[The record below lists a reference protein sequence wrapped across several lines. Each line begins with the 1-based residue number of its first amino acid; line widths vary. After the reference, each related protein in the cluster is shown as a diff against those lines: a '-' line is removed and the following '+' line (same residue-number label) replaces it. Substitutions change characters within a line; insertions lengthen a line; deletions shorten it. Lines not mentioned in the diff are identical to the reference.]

1 MAAKRKKLEPVD
13 YLRRQLLKHQAGIAD
28 HRPVNHALDDDD
40 PLESLDKRLR
50 RMLDIVTRD
59 LRNPKNMIFFVMYD
73 IESNKVRR
81 SVVKYLE
88 RMGCHRVQKSIFLAD
103 LPADVCERI
112 QSDLAE
118 VQAMYDNQDS
128 IMVVPLSLEQVK
140 TMHIIGQNIN
150 LDLIVKTRSTM
161 FF

>member
-1 MAAKRKKLEPVD
+1 MAAKRKLQPVD

-28 HRPVNHALDDDD
+28 HRPVDHETDDSD
-40 PLESLDKRLR
+40 PLEDLDVRLR
-50 RMLDIVTRD
+50 RMLDIVTRP

-112 QSDLAE
+112 QADLAE
-118 VQAMYDNQDS
+118 VQAMYENQDS

-140 TMHIIGQNIN
+140 TMHIIGQNID

>member
-1 MAAKRKKLEPVD
+1 MARKKLEPFD
-13 YLRRQLLKHQAGIAD
+13 YLRRMLLKRRAGLAD
-28 HRPVNHALDDDD
+28 HRPVNHAPDDGDD
-40 PLESLDKRLR
+40 PLESLDVRLR

-103 LPADVCERI
+103 LPADTMARI
-112 QSDLAE
+112 QADLAE

-140 TMHIIGQNIN
+140 TMHIIGQRID